1 MKAIYNL
8 DVPVD
13 SKASKPSSQIEET
26 KASKSKTGQ
35 SEKDTQSSS
44 AKDKSSSHPLPP
56 TLVVGKMHKEVQQ
69 AAGGPTSLGATS
81 EEGAHP
87 QLSSGYGSRNQTFSF
102 DHIFAGSNPSV
113 LVDKT
118 KSAGDRSK
126 IAHTESCSNEE
137 SRAVDLS
144 KKLKMED
151 LSEFLK
157 DTRSVFFTPDSSQ
170 DEPIIVTDESEKK
183 KADKGDTHDT
193 SHDVPEE
200 TSVLSRPSRKSSQ
213 IQELIAQTLDSLPSL
228 LNKVTQTLDRFTNVV
243 ENASTTTK
251 DVPSVGQVTTLHA
264 EGEKN
269 TKDADTNLKD
279 ELVDLLG
286 KNVVTQEDGYDEV
299 ISNLKVS
306 DLHSA
311 EWREVIQACP
321 EKSEKGWKTIYDL
334 VKTILDQKTQT
345 EQELKIDLNKPLKEQ
360 DPLNELNELANK
372 KRKRTSNL
380 KDHSRHK
387 YIPTANLL
395 PPLKLFPNTQIHR
408 LSDPITTTTANKSGH
423 DKDDLDLTNLVQKF
437 GNTAVNSVVERLR
450 QRLEMQR
457 PKSSNAGRERNL
469 DGGMRGNSQFS
480 RVTKIEFPKFRGEDV
495 RVWLLNVSQFLQS
508 LITLQRTASNEIELA
523 VRMFNPETLAEV
535 YGLCKLEEARKATYK
550 EGIGGRGQIIN
561 AFIVTR
567 VMVKKKDGTW
577 RMCIDY
583 RRLNNATIK
592 DKFPIPVIEELI
604 DELQGPQYFTKL
616 DLRLGNHQ
624 IRMHLDDMEKTTF
637 KTHEGH
643 Y

>member
-1 MKAIYNL
+1 MA
-8 DVPVD
+8 PMASSD
-13 SKASKPSSQIEET
+13 SEVKT
-26 KASKSKTGQ
+26 CSKTCLKNNETLKKQYDDLRTELNKSQ
-35 SEKDTQSSS
+35 SDLANYKRGL
-44 AKDKSSSHPLPP
+44 A
-56 TLVVGKMHKEVQQ
+56 
-69 AAGGPTSLGATS
+69 
-81 EEGAHP
+81 
-87 QLSSGYGSRNQTFSF
+87 
-102 DHIFAGSNPSV
+102 SV
-113 LVDKT
+113 
-118 KSAGDRSK
+118 
-126 IAHTESCSNEE
+126 E
-137 SRAVDLS
+137 
-144 KKLKMED
+144 
-151 LSEFLK
+151 
-157 DTRSVFFTPDSSQ
+157 
-170 DEPIIVTDESEKK
+170 EPIT
-183 KADKGDTHDT
+183 
-193 SHDVPEE
+193 
-200 TSVLSRPSRKSSQ
+200 RK
-213 IQELIAQTLDSLPSL
+213 QTCI
-228 LNKVTQTLDRFTNVV
+228 K
-243 ENASTTTK
+243 
-251 DVPSVGQVTTLHA
+251 
-264 EGEKN
+264 
-269 TKDADTNLKD
+269 
-279 ELVDLLG
+279 
-286 KNVVTQEDGYDEV
+286 
-299 ISNLKVS
+299 
-306 DLHSA
+306 
-311 EWREVIQACP
+311 
-321 EKSEKGWKTIYDL
+321 
-334 VKTILDQKTQT
+334 
-345 EQELKIDLNKPLKEQ
+345 
-360 DPLNELNELANK
+360 
-372 KRKRTSNL
+372 
-380 KDHSRHK
+380 HK

-535 YGLCKLEEARKATYK
+535 YGLCKLEEARELVETNIWDWYK
-550 EGIGGRGQIIN
+550 RGNVERKQSEVDYI
-561 AFIVTR
+561 
-567 VMVKKKDGTW
+567 MVKKKDGTW

>member
-1 MKAIYNL
+1 MNHQTSFVLQAIPHVAYQSPPAPTQPMNESPFMDSGFAVHVFYPGDDPIACLNKAMAFL
-8 DVPVD
+8 TVV
-13 SKASKPSSQIEET
+13 ASLMFPSTNNQLRT
-26 KASKSKTGQ
+26 
-35 SEKDTQSSS
+35 SSN
-44 AKDKSSSHPLPP
+44 P
-56 TLVVGKMHKEVQQ
+56 
-69 AAGGPTSLGATS
+69 
-81 EEGAHP
+81 
-87 QLSSGYGSRNQTFSF
+87 RNQAT
-102 DHIFAGSNPSV
+102 I
-113 LVDKT
+113 
-118 KSAGDRSK
+118 
-126 IAHTESCSNEE
+126 
-137 SRAVDLS
+137 
-144 KKLKMED
+144 
-151 LSEFLK
+151 
-157 DTRSVFFTPDSSQ
+157 Q
-170 DEPIIVTDESEKK
+170 D
-183 KADKGDTHDT
+183 
-193 SHDVPEE
+193 
-200 TSVLSRPSRKSSQ
+200 
-213 IQELIAQTLDSLPSL
+213 
-228 LNKVTQTLDRFTNVV
+228 
-243 ENASTTTK
+243 
-251 DVPSVGQVTTLHA
+251 
-264 EGEKN
+264 
-269 TKDADTNLKD
+269 
-279 ELVDLLG
+279 
-286 KNVVTQEDGYDEV
+286 
-299 ISNLKVS
+299 
-306 DLHSA
+306 
-311 EWREVIQACP
+311 
-321 EKSEKGWKTIYDL
+321 
-334 VKTILDQKTQT
+334 
-345 EQELKIDLNKPLKEQ
+345 
-360 DPLNELNELANK
+360 
-372 KRKRTSNL
+372 
-380 KDHSRHK
+380 
-387 YIPTANLL
+387 
-395 PPLKLFPNTQIHR
+395 IHR
-408 LSDPITTTTANKSGH
+408 PSDPITTTTANKSGH